1 MRQLDYK
8 GSVLLKSCFIGVFS
22 RKSNAAIFFNYFA
35 KHMTI
40 RSYIHE
46 NRARFIEEWA
56 SLIRI
61 PSISC
66 QPAHHDDMLRCA
78 ERWRELLLEAGA
90 QYAEVM
96 PSKGNP
102 FVYAEYSPLE
112 VKGGDI
118 PTVLVYSHYDVMPA
132 EPLELWNSE
141 PFEPSI
147 RDGRLYARGADDD
160 KGQAMIQV
168 KAFEYLVREGLMNC
182 RVKFIFEGEEEIGS
196 PSLEAFLEE
205 HRDLLACDIILVSD
219 TSMIGKDTPSITTGL
234 RGLAYWQMEVTGPN
248 RDLHSGHFG
257 GAVKNPINALTEML
271 SKVVDDRGRI
281 TIPGFYDYVLPIPQA
296 ERDMIAQIPFS
307 EEAYCKAI
315 DVDATFG
322 EEGYSTLER
331 NSCRP
336 SFDICGIW
344 GGYTGEGSKTVL
356 PGKAY
361 AKVSCRLVANQD
373 HEKVSQAFVD
383 YMKSIAPAGVRVDIT
398 PMHGGQG
405 YVCPIDIPAYKA
417 AEHGFEVAFGKKPLA
432 ARRGGSIPIISSFE
446 QILGVKTI
454 LMGFG
459 LEKNAI
465 HSPNESMDLEV
476 WENGIVAV
484 TEFYKALQ

>member
-1 MRQLDYK
+1 M
-8 GSVLLKSCFIGVFS
+8 S
-22 RKSNAAIFFNYFA
+22 
-35 KHMTI
+35 I
-40 RSYIHE
+40 RSYITE
-46 NRARFIEEWA
+46 NRARFMEEWA

-66 QPAHHDDMLRCA
+66 QPAHKDDMLRCA

-90 QYAEVM
+90 QHAEVM
-96 PSKGNP
+96 PSAGNP
-102 FVYAEYSPLE
+102 FVYAEYTPITNSEASNSPS
-112 VKGGDI
+112 GRPIGDTPSYI
-118 PTVLVYSHYDVMPA
+118 PTVLVYSHYDVMPV
-132 EPLELWNSE
+132 EPLDLWHSN
-141 PFEPSI
+141 PWEPSI
-147 RDGRLYARGADDD
+147 RDGRLFARGADDD

-234 RGLAYWQMEVTGPN
+234 RGLAYWEVEVTGPN

-271 SKVVDDRGRI
+271 AQVVDEKGRI
-281 TIPGFYDYVLPIPQA
+281 TIPGFYDDVLPIPQA
-296 ERDMIAQIPFS
+296 EREMIAQIPFS
-307 EEAYCKAI
+307 EDAYCQAI
-315 DVDATFG
+315 DVDTTFG

-356 PGKAY
+356 PSKAY

-373 HEKVSQAFVD
+373 HAKVSQAFID
-383 YMKSIAPAGVRVDIT
+383 YIQTIAPAGVRVKVT

-417 AEHGFEVAFGKKPLA
+417 AEHGFEVAFGKRPLA

-484 TEFYKALQ
+484 TEFYKALTTKH

>member
-1 MRQLDYK
+1 M
-8 GSVLLKSCFIGVFS
+8 
-22 RKSNAAIFFNYFA
+22 N
-35 KHMTI
+35 I
-40 RSYIHE
+40 RAYIAD
-46 NRARFIEEWA
+46 NRTRFLEEWA

-61 PSISC
+61 PSVSC
-66 QPAHHDDMLRCA
+66 QPEHREDMQRCA
-78 ERWRELLLEAGA
+78 ERWRDLLSAAGC
-90 QYAEVM
+90 QRAEVM
-96 PSKGNP
+96 PSDGNP
-102 FVYAEYSPLE
+102 FVYAEYEPATAAGE
-112 VKGGDI
+112 KV
-118 PTVLVYSHYDVMPA
+118 PTVLVYAHYDVMPA
-132 EPLELWNSE
+132 EPLEQWLSDPW
-141 PFEPSI
+141 EPSI

-160 KGQAMIQV
+160 KGQAMIQA
-168 KAFEYLVREGLMNC
+168 KAFEYMVREGLMRC

-196 PSLEAFLEE
+196 PSLEAFL
-205 HRDLLACDIILVSD
+205 HKHKALLACDIILVSD

-234 RGLAYWQMEVTGPN
+234 RGLAYWQIEVDGPC

-257 GAVKNPINALTEML
+257 GAVKNPANALCEML
-271 SKVVDDRGRI
+271 AQVVDKHGRI
-281 TIPGFYDYVLPIPQA
+281 TIPHFYDDVLPIPAA
-296 ERDMIAQIPFS
+296 ERGMIAEIPFS
-307 EEAYCKAI
+307 EEAYCRAI

-322 EEGYSTLER
+322 EERYSTLER

-356 PGKAY
+356 PSKAF

-373 HEKVSQAFVD
+373 HERISRAFAD
-383 YMKSIAPAGVRVDIT
+383 YMQQLAPTGVRVRVT

-417 AEHGFEVAFGKKPLA
+417 AEKGFEVAFGKRPLA

-459 LEKNAI
+459 LEQNAI
-465 HSPNESMDLEV
+465 HSPNESMDLET

-484 TEFYKALQ
+484 AEFYRNLPL

>member
-1 MRQLDYK
+1 MD
-8 GSVLLKSCFIGVFS
+8 I
-22 RKSNAAIFFNYFA
+22 
-35 KHMTI
+35 H
-40 RSYIHE
+40 SYINE
-46 NRARFIEEWA
+46 NRARFMEEWA

-66 QPAHHDDMLRCA
+66 QPMHKEDMLRCA
-78 ERWRELLLEAGA
+78 ERWRELLLAAGA
-90 QYAEVM
+90 QHAEVM
-96 PSKGNP
+96 PSNGNP
-102 FVYAEYSPLE
+102 FVYAEYSPTLHSE
-112 VKGGDI
+112 ASNSPKGVPYPIGETPSNV
-118 PTVLVYSHYDVMPA
+118 PTVLVYSHYDVMPV
-132 EPLELWNSE
+132 EPLELWNSNPWE
-141 PFEPSI
+141 PDI

-205 HRDLLACDIILVSD
+205 HRELLSCDIILVSD

-271 SKVVDDRGRI
+271 SKVVDEKGRI
-281 TIPGFYDYVLPIPQA
+281 TIPGFYDDVLPIPDA
-296 ERDMIAQIPFS
+296 EREMIAQIPFS
-307 EEAYCKAI
+307 EEAYCQAI

-356 PGKAY
+356 PSKAY

-383 YMKSIAPAGVRVDIT
+383 YMKGIAPAGVRVDIT

-417 AEHGFEVAFGKKPLA
+417 AEHGFEIAFGKKPLA

-476 WENGIVAV
+476 WEKGIVAV
-484 TEFYKALQ
+484 TEFYKSLPLTSNL